1 MNTNSRT
8 FGRTIWVAIRS
19 MVIITIVLGP
29 IYCLAITGVGQLIFP
44 EKANGSMV
52 EDSHGTAVGSSLIA
66 QSFSDK
72 KGNPLPQYFQPRPSA
87 AGDGYDGANSSG
99 SNLGPE
105 NPDLIKAIKERRQ
118 QVATFNHVSQA
129 QVPPDAVTASGSG
142 LDPDIS
148 PDYADIQEDRVAQAR
163 LLPVSTVKKLVQ
175 AYTHDRELG
184 FLGEPTVDVL
194 DLNLALDKL

>member
-1 MNTNSRT
+1 MSTNSRT
-8 FGRTIWVAIRS
+8 VGRTIWVSIRS
-19 MVIITIVLGP
+19 MVIITLVLGP
-29 IYCLAITGVGQLIFP
+29 IYCLAITGVGQLIFHHQ
-44 EKANGSMV
+44 ANGSMV
-52 EDSHGTAVGSSLIA
+52 HDSHGTAVGSSLIG

-87 AGDGYDGANSSG
+87 AGDGYDAASSSG

-105 NPDLIKAIKERRQ
+105 NPDLIKSIKERKQ
-118 QVATFNHVSQA
+118 HVATFNHVGQP

-148 PDYADIQEDRVAQAR
+148 PAYADIQEDRVAQAR
-163 LLPVSTVKKLVQ
+163 HLPVSTVRNLVEEN
-175 AYTHDRELG
+175 THGRDLG
-184 FLGEPTVDVL
+184 FLGEPTVNVL

>member
-1 MNTNSRT
+1 
-8 FGRTIWVAIRS
+8 

-29 IYCLAITGVGQLIFP
+29 IYCLAITGIGQLTFP
-44 EKANGSMV
+44 DKTNGSMV
-52 EDSHGTAVGSSLIA
+52 EDSHGTIVGSSLIA
-66 QSFSDK
+66 QSFNGK
-72 KGNPLPQYFQPRPSA
+72 NGKPLPQYFQPRPSA
-87 AGDGYDGANSSG
+87 AGDGYDGASSSG
-99 SNLGPE
+99 SNLGPA
-105 NPDLIKAIKERRQ
+105 NPNLTKAIKERRQ

-163 LLPVSTVKKLVQ
+163 RLPVSTVKKLVKEN
-175 AYTHDRELG
+175 THNRELG

-194 DLNLALDKL
+194 DLNLALDQR